1 MDGASIRVD
10 NLLSE
15 VDEVVLL
22 NDSVIEVKTQLKTA
36 ILDRLDQVVSL
47 VFDGTPVN
55 PSHLFWDTLIEACDC
70 PLLKREL
77 VIVNPCR
84 VPTHYRLGLLLADLP
99 NAKRSMLDL
108 RRRYAGALIPVFWNG
123 ICSEKS
129 VHTQETTPVVEPKS
143 LLQTTM
149 VDREQRH
156 DLEPL
161 NEFALWPNLD
171 LAHPATVQ
179 GRVDV
184 LLVNARHGV

>member
-70 PLLKREL
+70 PLLKRAVGDSQSVSRSDTL
-77 VIVNPCR
+77 
-84 VPTHYRLGLLLADLP
+84 PT
-99 NAKRSMLDL
+99 
-108 RRRYAGALIPVFWNG
+108 W
-123 ICSEKS
+123 
-129 VHTQETTPVVEPKS
+129 
-143 LLQTTM
+143 
-149 VDREQRH
+149 
-156 DLEPL
+156 
-161 NEFALWPNLD
+161 
-171 LAHPATVQ
+171 PAT
-179 GRVDV
+179 GG
-184 LLVNARHGV
+184 LA